1 MYGIQVKLP
10 GANGDWSRPYTYK
23 NLLPL
28 TMGAKVVVPMRD
40 RFAVGEVV
48 GCVENPEWD
57 PKIKWK
63 WVVQVVDF
71 TFYNTVKNT

>member
-1 MYGIQVKLP
+1 
-10 GANGDWSRPYTYK
+10 
-23 NLLPL
+23 
-28 TMGAKVVVPMRD
+28 MGAKVVVPMRD